1 MITALHVSSTKIAI
15 EIFYHINVMNG
26 NLGQRFILFYKFLGR
41 KEIDRITC
49 IYLTLMNYKFQTEEV
64 LL

>member
-1 MITALHVSSTKIAI
+1 
-15 EIFYHINVMNG
+15 MNG
-26 NLGQRFILFYKFLGR
+26 ILGQRFIVFLKIIGR